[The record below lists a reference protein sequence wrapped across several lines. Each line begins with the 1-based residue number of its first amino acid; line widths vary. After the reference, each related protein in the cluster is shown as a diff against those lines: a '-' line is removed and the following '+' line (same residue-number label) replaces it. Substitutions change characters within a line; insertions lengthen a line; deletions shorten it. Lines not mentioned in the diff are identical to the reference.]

1 MEILSILFLCIR
13 VRIFIGVL
21 PPSSVGIIPVRN
33 SHLSCNGYICLW
45 LLFISFLGG
54 WGRGHSLTKSSK
66 HSSADHAIYTQLSA
80 LAVTNKICHFT
91 KTFMTRK
98 AMELSSSF
106 FFFHSL
112 RETQTG
118 YIQPRLLGPIYPTE
132 LIQFWPSPPVGVE
145 ICEVQL
151 RVQVCVCGGLQEH
164 VVKLLQ
170 RLLKFKAGLNDCSL
184 MLLVLSLALDSG
196 LCTRPVQTMGLLSF
210 LRMQSHME
218 NFSMRK
224 IPKFAPALQRL
235 GLMSVWEIYC
245 VVWTAAERM
254 CSSPCRFPI

>member
-1 MEILSILFLCIR
+1 MKAAGNSCKQELLDLVMEILSILFLGIR

-106 FFFHSL
+106 FFFFIAYEKPKQVIYNPDSWDL
-112 RETQTG
+112 FTQ
-118 YIQPRLLGPIYPTE
+118 Q
-132 LIQFWPSPPVGVE
+132 
-145 ICEVQL
+145 
-151 RVQVCVCGGLQEH
+151 
-164 VVKLLQ
+164 
-170 RLLKFKAGLNDCSL
+170 N
-184 MLLVLSLALDSG
+184 
-196 LCTRPVQTMGLLSF
+196 
-210 LRMQSHME
+210 
-218 NFSMRK
+218 
-224 IPKFAPALQRL
+224 
-235 GLMSVWEIYC
+235 
-245 VVWTAAERM
+245 
-254 CSSPCRFPI
+254 